1 MTSLDE
7 MRRELL
13 ERYERLKRTSSNP
26 DGLPEFLGRADM
38 TLKELNEEIKVN
50 VEKMSCEELY
60 KATDEARIAREA
72 IFEPV
77 TTLILS
83 DFIHHASV
91 KLAKEC
97 PEHYERLTRKYKL
110 RELGIK

>member
-1 MTSLDE
+1 MTSLGE

-13 ERYERLKRTSSNP
+13 ERYERLKKTPSNP
-26 DGLPEFLGRADM
+26 DGLPEFIGRADM

-50 VEKMSCEELY
+50 VERMSCQELY
-60 KATDEARIAREA
+60 KATDEARIARDA

-77 TTLILS
+77 TKLILT

-91 KLAKEC
+91 KLAEEC

-110 RELGIK
+110 RELGIR